1 MDIYDTWKLYKVKLE
16 QNITKFNSFNK
27 EGDFDGMTKA
37 KEGAKNVY
45 IKFLDLLKLEGESDQ
60 KAFK

>member
-1 MDIYDTWKLYKVKLE
+1 
-16 QNITKFNSFNK
+16 
-27 EGDFDGMTKA
+27 MTKA